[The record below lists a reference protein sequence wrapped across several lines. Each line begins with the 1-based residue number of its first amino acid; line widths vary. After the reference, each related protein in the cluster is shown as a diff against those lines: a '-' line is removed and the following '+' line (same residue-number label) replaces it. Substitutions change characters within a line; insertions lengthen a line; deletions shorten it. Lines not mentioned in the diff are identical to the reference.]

1 MHSLKFSLT
10 RRILLAGAGAAAGSL
25 LVGWR
30 PALGAAQE
38 AGPEAGPEAGQAGA
52 PAAAEGNLATWL
64 RVNPDNTVTVYIAQ
78 AEMGQGVMTSL
89 AALVAEELGVPWEQ
103 VRAQMPDSDPRFRT
117 KRGRRVTGNSDSVM
131 SGFLPLRK
139 AGAAAREMLTTA
151 AAQRWNAP
159 VAECVAAA
167 GQVRH
172 EPTGRSASYGEL
184 AAAAAALPVPAAP
197 VLKPASAWQ
206 LIGKPL
212 PRKDIPDK
220 VAGTAV
226 FGVDV
231 EFDGLQTAT
240 IMACPTFGGRLAR
253 VNPAPALAL
262 PGVTKVVPLD
272 TAVAVVGKTY
282 WHALQGLQ
290 ALRPD
295 WDVAQSTR
303 ENGAEIAALLREA
316 TTGEGNLGKATGD
329 PAQAFATAA
338 KVVEA
343 TYEAPFLA
351 HLCLEPMNATVRI
364 SGDRVEVW
372 APTQAE
378 TDTVMAVAKALGV
391 PPDNVTV
398 HTTFMGGGFGRR
410 TGTDFAVQAASIARA
425 AGTSVKLIWSREEDT
440 RHDFYRPPMASRYR
454 GTLDGDGKLTALEV
468 NVAGPS
474 LIEAF
479 GMPPNLDPM
488 IHTMGSSGDA
498 YKIPN
503 LKLTYARR
511 NISVPLGIWRS
522 TMLSQHGFF
531 AESFIDELAHAASKS
546 PLAFRQELVTG
557 NSQGAS
563 TLAAL
568 ANTFDFGRRAGKNH
582 GWGLAIA
589 AGWNTTCAAAME
601 ISLEG
606 KTGIRIHDI
615 ACAIHCGTV
624 INPAIVTSQVQ
635 GAFLYGLDAALWG
648 DITVRDGQVVEGNF
662 NSQPVLRMDQA
673 PAVRVV
679 IVSSDGPPG
688 GVGEIATSVAAP
700 TLTNAIF
707 ATSGTRLRALPVKRA
722 GYTLQT

>member
-1 MHSLKFSLT
+1 MHSRNSNLT
-10 RRILLAGAGAAAGSL
+10 RRTLLAGAGAAAGSL

-30 PALGAAQE
+30 PALGAA
-38 AGPEAGPEAGQAGA
+38 PEGGQTGI
-52 PAAAEGNLATWL
+52 PAATETNLATWL
-64 RVNPDNTVTVYIAQ
+64 RVNADHTVTVYIAQ

-89 AALVAEELGVPWEQ
+89 AALVAEELGVSWEQ
-103 VRAQMPDSDPRFRT
+103 VRAEMPDSDPRFRT

-131 SGFLPLRK
+131 SGFGPLRK
-139 AGAAAREMLTTA
+139 AGAAAREMLTSA
-151 AAQRWNAP
+151 AAQRWSVP
-159 VAECVAAA
+159 VAECVAAD

-172 EPTGRSASYGEL
+172 TPTGRSASYGEL

-197 VLKPASAWQ
+197 ALKPASAWQ

-220 VAGTAV
+220 VAGVAV
-226 FGVDV
+226 YGVDV
-231 EFDGLQTAT
+231 ELDGLQTAT

-253 VNPAPALAL
+253 VDAAPALAL
-262 PGVTKVVPLD
+262 PGVTKVVQLED
-272 TAVAVVGKTY
+272 AVAVVGKTY
-282 WHALQGLQ
+282 WHALQGLN
-290 ALRPD
+290 ALRPE
-295 WDVAQSTR
+295 WDVAQASR
-303 ENGAEIAALLREA
+303 DSGADIAAVLREA
-316 TTGEGNLGKATGD
+316 TLGEGVVGKATGD
-329 PAQAFATAA
+329 PAPAFAAA
-338 KVVEA
+338 DQVVEA

-351 HLCLEPMNATVRI
+351 HICLEPMNATVRI
-364 SGDRVEVW
+364 TGERAEVW

-378 TDTVMAVAKALGV
+378 TDTAVAVAKTLGL

-398 HTTFMGGGFGRR
+398 HTTLMGGGFGRR
-410 TGTDFAVQAASIARA
+410 TGTDFAVQAASVARA
-425 AGTSVKLIWSREEDT
+425 ARTPVKLIWSREEDL
-440 RHDFYRPPMASRYR
+440 RHDFYRPPMAARYR
-454 GTLDGDGKLTALEV
+454 GALDSDGKLTAMEV

-488 IHTMGSSGDA
+488 IHTMASSGDA
-498 YKIPN
+498 YKIAN

-511 NISVPLGIWRS
+511 NINVPLGIWRS

-531 AESFIDELAHAASKS
+531 AESFVDELAHAAGKS
-546 PLAFRQELVTG
+546 PLAFRQVLVAG
-557 NSQGAS
+557 NPQGAA
-563 TLAAL
+563 TLTAL
-568 ANTFDFGRRAGKNH
+568 EGLFDFGRRSGKKR

-589 AGWNTTCAAAME
+589 AGWNSTCAAAME

-624 INPAIVTSQVQ
+624 INPAIVESQVQ

-648 DITVRDGQVVEGNF
+648 DITVQDGQVVEGNF
-662 NSQPVLRMDQA
+662 NSQPALRMDQA
-673 PAVRVV
+673 PAVRVT
-679 IVSSDGPPG
+679 IVQSDGPPG

-700 TLTNAIF
+700 ALTNAIF
-707 ATSGTRLRALPVKRA
+707 AAHGKRLRALPVKRA

>member
-1 MHSLKFSLT
+1 MHSLEISLT
-10 RRILLAGAGAAAGSL
+10 RRTLLAGAGAAAGSL

-30 PALGAAQE
+30 PALGAT
-38 AGPEAGPEAGQAGA
+38 PETGQPGA
-52 PAAAEGNLATWL
+52 PAATEGTLATWL

-89 AALVAEELGVPWEQ
+89 AALVAEELGMPWEQ
-103 VRAQMPDSDPRFRT
+103 VRAEMPDSDPRFRT

-131 SGFLPLRK
+131 SGFDPLRK
-139 AGAAAREMLTTA
+139 AGAAAREMLTSA
-151 AAQRWNAP
+151 AAQRWNVP
-159 VAECVAAA
+159 NAECVAAD

-172 EPTGRSASYGEL
+172 TPTGRSASYGEL
-184 AAAAAALPVPAAP
+184 AGAAAALPVPAAP

-240 IMACPTFGGRLAR
+240 IMACPTFGGKLAK
-253 VNPAPALAL
+253 VDGTPALAL
-262 PGVTKVVPLD
+262 PGVTKVVPLEN
-272 TAVAVVGKTY
+272 AVAVVGKTY
-282 WHALQGLQ
+282 WHALQGLN
-290 ALRPD
+290 ALRPE
-295 WDVAQSTR
+295 WDVAQASR
-303 ENGAEIAALLREA
+303 DNGADIAAVLREG
-316 TTGEGNLGKATGD
+316 TTGEGAVGKATGD
-329 PAQAFATAA
+329 TAPAFAGAA

-364 SGDRVEVW
+364 SGDRAEVW

-378 TDTVMAVAKALGV
+378 TDTAVAVAKTLGL
-391 PPDNVTV
+391 PPENVIV
-398 HTTFMGGGFGRR
+398 RTTFMGGGFGRR

-425 AGTSVKLIWSREEDT
+425 AGTPVKLIWSREEDT

-454 GTLDGDGKLTALEV
+454 GALDSDGKLTAMEV

-488 IHTMGSSGDA
+488 IHTMASSGDA
-498 YKIPN
+498 YKIAN
-503 LKLTYARR
+503 LKLTFARR
-511 NISVPLGIWRS
+511 NIKVPLGIWRS

-531 AESFIDELAHAASKS
+531 AESFVDELAYAAGKS

-557 NSQGAS
+557 NPQGVS

-568 ANTFDFGRRAGKNH
+568 ADTFDFGRRSGKNR

-615 ACAIHCGTV
+615 ACAIYCGTV
-624 INPAIVTSQVQ
+624 INPAIVESQVQ

-648 DITVRDGQVVEGNF
+648 DITVKDGQVVEGNF
-662 NSQPVLRMDQA
+662 NSQPALRMDQA
-673 PAVRVV
+673 PAVRVT

-688 GVGEIATSVAAP
+688 GVGEIATAVAAP
-700 TLTNAIF
+700 ALANAIF
-707 ATSGTRLRALPVKRA
+707 AANGKRLRALPVKRA